1 MSRYPYVGSMCS
13 VRESLTSSLS
23 SDFIVS
29 IQFCV
34 VHPRAMVLPVVGRDS
49 EHCPTVNWTT
59 MTTMITTSRLTTST
73 LHQFLATRRNT
84 TTMMLLWPRRPNL
97 NTPPNFG
104 IYWPYHQ
111 AAASSNRAA
120 SLNWDHHRSRP
131 TVAATATAVPFTL
144 RPNRHESQSRLA
156 TVTRSALSRH
166 STGTDTSL

>member
-1 MSRYPYVGSMCS
+1 
-13 VRESLTSSLS
+13 
-23 SDFIVS
+23 
-29 IQFCV
+29 
-34 VHPRAMVLPVVGRDS
+34 
-49 EHCPTVNWTT
+49 

-111 AAASSNRAA
+111 TAASSKRAA
-120 SLNWDHHRSRP
+120 SLNWDHHHSRP
-131 TVAATATAVPFTL
+131 TVAATVAVIPFTL
-144 RPNRHESQSRLA
+144 RPHRHESQFRLA

-166 STGTDTSL
+166 SRGLLIMAQIQVCDWIAISCPPLRIHCGTRHSKRLLANTESTSW